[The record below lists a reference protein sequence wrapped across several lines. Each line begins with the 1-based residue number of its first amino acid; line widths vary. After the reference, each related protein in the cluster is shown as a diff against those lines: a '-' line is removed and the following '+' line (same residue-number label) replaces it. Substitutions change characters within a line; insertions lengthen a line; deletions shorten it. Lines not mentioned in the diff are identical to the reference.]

1 MCNMCDRNPLESILK
16 DELFEN
22 DINLSSTEKHLLKYI
37 YSKNNYSM
45 TLENYIKKNKS
56 RYLNIK
62 IKEIELVYQLIE
74 MFNNLEKIAI
84 LSREDDEYKVNEKY
98 LKMFEIN

>member
-1 MCNMCDRNPLESILK
+1 MCDRNPLESILK
-16 DELFEN
+16 EELFEN

>member
-1 MCNMCDRNPLESILK
+1 MCDRNPLESILK
-16 DELFEN
+16 EELFEN
-22 DINLSSTEKHLLKYI
+22 DITLSSTEKHLLKYI

>member
-16 DELFEN
+16 EELFEN

>member
-1 MCNMCDRNPLESILK
+1 MCDRNPLESILK